1 MLVLNKQTRAPK
13 NIGYGSNITIILII
27 LKRANIYHAN
37 SVCHSY
43 KITFLFHKSALLLV
57 RYEVG
62 KLVTELFS
70 HEECF
75 AL

>member
-1 MLVLNKQTRAPK
+1 M
-13 NIGYGSNITIILII
+13 GYGANIEIILLI
-27 LKRANIYHAN
+27 LCEWLMNDLWTR
-37 SVCHSY
+37 HSY
-43 KITFLFHKSALLLV
+43 KITLLFHKSALHLV

-70 HEECF
+70 YEECF